1 MIDPINNPDPLFHL
15 FAGGFMLG
23 AFFMAT
29 DWVTSPVTNKGMLVY
44 GSFISLLIIL
54 IRVYGGL
61 PEGVMYS
68 ILIMNGFVP
77 LINRSTQPRIFG
89 LAKGALE

>member
-1 MIDPINNPDPLFHL
+1 
-15 FAGGFMLG
+15 MLI
-23 AFFMAT
+23 
-29 DWVTSPVTNKGMLVY
+29 Y

-77 LINRSTQPRIFG
+77 LINRGTQPRLFG
-89 LAKGALE
+89 LVKGGTE